1 MNSPLAKVLHP
12 LAGRPL
18 VHHVVASARRAGAG
32 PIAIVVGHQ
41 AEAVRA
47 SFGGDEADLV
57 FVHQA
62 ERLGTGHAT
71 SVGLSALENQSGDV
85 LVLCGD
91 VPLLRPETLGELIRR
106 HRSEAAAVTVLT
118 AIMGDPSGYGRVL
131 RERGARGRVAAI
143 VEDADA
149 TETERA
155 IPEINSGTYI
165 FALDFLARAILR
177 LQAENRQ
184 GEYYLT
190 DVVAMAA
197 AENRP
202 AEAFPA
208 PIPEE
213 VSGINNP
220 ADLSR
225 AEAYFAAREME
236 GP

>member
-41 AEAVRA
+41 AQTVRE
-47 SFGGDEADLV
+47 SFCGDEVDLV

-62 ERLGTGHAT
+62 KRLGTGHAA
-71 SVGLSALENQSGDV
+71 SIGLSALGNQSGDV
-85 LVLCGD
+85 LLLCGD
-91 VPLLRPETLGELIRR
+91 VPLLRPETIGKLIQQ
-106 HRSEAAAVTVLT
+106 HRSAAAAVTVLT
-118 AIMGDPSGYGRVL
+118 AILKEPSGYGRVL
-131 RERGARGRVAAI
+131 RETGPGGRVVAI

-165 FALDFLARAILR
+165 FALDFLARAIPR

-202 AEAFPA
+202 VEAFPA

-220 ADLSR
+220 ADLAR
-225 AEAYFAAREME
+225 AEAFFAAREE
-236 GP
+236 KGP